1 MINLFTAIDM
11 PVACSLSGIT
21 SIRCDI
27 NFGLPWPIDLLSK
40 QIVERS
46 LRILGIVN
54 LPWDPRL
61 GAARVWLEL
70 SEQWKK
76 AGHKID
82 KFCLSDAFPKPT
94 RSRALSAW
102 RQAIFPYRAA
112 RYVRR
117 HVRKY
122 DVIDCLIGT
131 LPFSKKSLRFNGLL
145 VGRSIGLYLAYDEF
159 IRFSRRQWPDQP
171 RGKFLGRLFYTFTS
185 WLLRRHAER
194 AVVHCDLLN
203 VPNEEEKRSLE
214 QCSASAQVIVLPYGL
229 NETERAGLADA
240 ARSASERLARKEICF
255 LGMWGVRKGSRDWP
269 ETVRGILDSV
279 PSARFAFLGTMTDE
293 QTVLHDL
300 RISSNESIRCLTSYD
315 PKELP
320 HLIASCAVGLFPS
333 YIEGFGLSVLEQLAC
348 GIPTIA
354 YDVPGPRHI
363 LNTSAAELL
372 VPVGNVN
379 ALTVA
384 KKLYDQF
391 GYETVFASKR
401 FDREPGSTSPSVAG
415 FDVLSLDR
423 LLDEPEQKF
432 EHVLLHYVNYG
443 FQKRGIPFRLLSILR
458 ALRKQHRGKLVTVF
472 HELYASGSP
481 WTSAF

>member
-1 MINLFTAIDM
+1 ME
-11 PVACSLSGIT
+11 
-21 SIRCDI
+21 
-27 NFGLPWPIDLLSK
+27 K
-40 QIVERS
+40 S

-76 AGHKID
+76 AGQKID

-102 RQAIFPYRAA
+102 RQAVFPYRAA

-117 HVRKY
+117 HAGKY
-122 DVIDCLIGT
+122 DVIDCLI
-131 LPFSKKSLRFNGLL
+131 
-145 VGRSIGLYLAYDEF
+145 
-159 IRFSRRQWPDQP
+159 WPDQP

-185 WLLRRHAER
+185 WLLRRHADR

-214 QCSASAQVIVLPYGL
+214 QCSTSAQVIVLPYGL
-229 NETERAGLADA
+229 NKTERAGLAGA

-255 LGMWGVRKGSRDWP
+255 LGMWSVRKGSRDWP
-269 ETVRGILDSV
+269 EIVRGILDSV

-300 RISSNESIRCLTSYD
+300 RISSNETIRCLTSYG
-315 PKELP
+315 PEELP
-320 HLIASCAVGLFPS
+320 QLIARCALGLFPS

-363 LNTSAAELL
+363 LNTSAAGLL
-372 VPVGNVN
+372 VPAGNAKAMTDR
-379 ALTVA
+379 AL
-384 KKLYDQF
+384 
-391 GYETVFASKR
+391 E
-401 FDREPGSTSPSVAG
+401 
-415 FDVLSLDR
+415 
-423 LLDEPEQKF
+423 
-432 EHVLLHYVNYG
+432 
-443 FQKRGIPFRLLSILR
+443 ILR
-458 ALRKQHRGKLVTVF
+458 MNESDYSALSAKCRQTAEQFRWEEIAADTIREYTIALAQQNSGNHTRAAHT
-472 HELYASGSP
+472 ASV
-481 WTSAF
+481 

>member
-1 MINLFTAIDM
+1 VQN
-11 PVACSLSGIT
+11 P
-21 SIRCDI
+21 
-27 NFGLPWPIDLLSK
+27 
-40 QIVERS
+40 

-61 GAARVWLEL
+61 GAARVWFEL

-102 RQAIFPYRAA
+102 RQAIFPFRAV

-117 HVRKY
+117 NAGKY

-131 LPFSKKSLRFNGLL
+131 LPFSKKSLGFDGLL
-145 VGRSIGLYLAYDEF
+145 VGRSIGLYLAYDQF
-159 IRFSRRQWPDQP
+159 IRFSRRRWPDQP

-185 WLLRRHAER
+185 WLLRRSADR
-194 AVVHCDLLN
+194 ALSYCDLFN
-203 VPNEEEKRSLE
+203 VPNDDEKQSLE
-214 QCSASAQVIVLPYGL
+214 KCSAASAIVLPYGL
-229 NETERAGLADA
+229 NETERAALAAA
-240 ARSASERLARKEICF
+240 ARSASERLAQKEICF
-255 LGMWGVRKGSRDWP
+255 LGMWSVRKGSRDWL
-269 ETVRGILDSV
+269 EIVRDILNSV

-300 RISSNESIRCLTSYD
+300 RLSSNKSIRCLTSYH

-320 HLIASCAVGLFPS
+320 QLIGGCVVGLFPS

-363 LNTSAAELL
+363 FDSAGPEFL
-372 VPVGNVN
+372 VPVGNVKAMTDRALEILRMSESHYN
-379 ALTVA
+379 ALSA
-384 KKLYDQF
+384 KCRQI
-391 GYETVFASKR
+391 AQR
-401 FDREPGSTSPSVAG
+401 FRWEEIAGDTIREYTTALAQHKSRGHAREVQAVSV
-415 FDVLSLDR
+415 
-423 LLDEPEQKF
+423 
-432 EHVLLHYVNYG
+432 
-443 FQKRGIPFRLLSILR
+443 
-458 ALRKQHRGKLVTVF
+458 
-472 HELYASGSP
+472 
-481 WTSAF
+481 

>member
-11 PVACSLSGIT
+11 PVSCSLSGIT

-40 QIVERS
+40 QIVEKS

-70 SEQWKK
+70 SGQWKK

-122 DVIDCLIGT
+122 DVIYCLIGT

-159 IRFSRRQWPDQP
+159 IRFSRHQWPDQP

-185 WLLRRHAER
+185 WLLRCHAER

-214 QCSASAQVIVLPYGL
+214 QCSTSAQVIVLPYGL
-229 NETERAGLADA
+229 NETERAGRADA

-255 LGMWGVRKGSRDWP
+255 LGMWSVRKGSRDWP
-269 ETVRGILDSV
+269 ETVRGILNSV

-300 RISSNESIRCLTSYD
+300 RLSSNKSIRCLTSYH

-320 HLIASCAVGLFPS
+320 QLIGGCVVGLFPS

-363 LNTSAAELL
+363 FDSAGPEFL
-372 VPVGNVN
+372 VPVGNVKAMTDRALEILRMSESHYN
-379 ALTVA
+379 ALSA
-384 KKLYDQF
+384 KCRQI
-391 GYETVFASKR
+391 AQR
-401 FDREPGSTSPSVAG
+401 FRWEEIAGDTIREYTTALAQHKSRGHAREVQAVSV
-415 FDVLSLDR
+415 
-423 LLDEPEQKF
+423 
-432 EHVLLHYVNYG
+432 
-443 FQKRGIPFRLLSILR
+443 
-458 ALRKQHRGKLVTVF
+458 
-472 HELYASGSP
+472 
-481 WTSAF
+481 